1 MYFQLGSLLHH
12 PVQYL
17 NGFLNYIAGLWSAFL
32 VLTYLIT
39 GVGETQSFLAWF
51 WYVFALLLL
60 VIWVARVTGDRTIA
74 VLLAL
79 AISYQLG
86 FDWRDVMEANL
97 ADSRPDPL
105 AHALSVLVGLWA
117 LRRLLSLEASR
128 WASERPICGR
138 SGAIGFALGRSGA
151 RPVGSGIS

>member
-1 MYFQLGSLLHH
+1 
-12 PVQYL
+12 VQYL

-39 GVGETQSFLAWF
+39 RVGETQSILAWF

-86 FDWRDVMEANL
+86 FAGAMSW
-97 ADSRPDPL
+97 
-105 AHALSVLVGLWA
+105 
-117 LRRLLSLEASR
+117 
-128 WASERPICGR
+128 RPIWQT
-138 SGAIGFALGRSGA
+138 A
-151 RPVGSGIS
+151 RLIP